1 MGRKKR
7 NLTLQKYSAALPSKK
22 LPSGELL
29 NVSVE
34 STKVEKGRKKG
45 FLSRDFQLSLLPHLN
60 LIVRPLEPA
69 PKNVKPSILPS
80 PLLRLS
86 WRGAQQPAIFTLR
99 TRLSGS
105 VNASWSS
112 EEGGK
117 EGNGVSGHLFPKKE
131 DFDSSILS
139 FFSVKGGRGRAGLA

>member
-1 MGRKKR
+1 METVKFNPQSIQHKKSSEPFPAISSR
-7 NLTLQKYSAALPSKK
+7 LLSPSF
-22 LPSGELL
+22 P
-29 NVSVE
+29 V
-34 STKVEKGRKKG
+34 TR
-45 FLSRDFQLSLLPHLN
+45 LN

-69 PKNVKPSILPS
+69 PKNVKPSILPPS
-80 PLLRLS
+80 PLLGLS

-131 DFDSSILS
+131 DFDSSIPS